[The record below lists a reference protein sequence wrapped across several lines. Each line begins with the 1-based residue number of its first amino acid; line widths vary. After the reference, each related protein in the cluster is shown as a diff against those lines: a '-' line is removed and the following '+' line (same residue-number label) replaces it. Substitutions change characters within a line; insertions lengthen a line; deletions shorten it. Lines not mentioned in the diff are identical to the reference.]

1 MPSPIIEKLKN
12 DTHFR
17 IKSFLLLSLF
27 FNVAYSMFLFVISRV
42 YSSMWFLVMS
52 VYYGLLSV
60 ARIFVFAH
68 TDQTKQLRSK
78 KITMRV
84 CGYFLFLINLVVAI
98 MMFILIFDNHNIKH
112 HEIVVITLAT
122 YSFTSLTVAIISSI
136 KYLRQNDYVYSCV
149 KIISLISASV
159 SLVTLT
165 NTMLIT
171 FGEEN
176 SSLRSI
182 ILPILSGGVSIFII
196 ACAVFMI
203 HTANSD
209 LRTSENGKE

>member
-1 MPSPIIEKLKN
+1 MLSRVIEKFKN
-12 DTHFR
+12 DSHFR
-17 IKSFLLLSLF
+17 VKSFLLLSLV
-27 FNVAYSMFLFVISRV
+27 FNVAYSIFLFIISRA
-42 YSSMWFLVMS
+42 YSSAWFFVMS
-52 VYYGLLSV
+52 VYYGLLSI
-60 ARIFVFAH
+60 ARIFVFA
-68 TDQTKQLRSK
+68 QSAPQKKLRSK
-78 KITMRV
+78 MIVMRA

-98 MMFILIFDNHNIKH
+98 MMFILINNHSIKH
-112 HEIVVITLAT
+112 HEITVITLAT
-122 YSFTSLTVAIISSI
+122 YTFTALTVAILNSI
-136 KYLRQNDYVYSCV
+136 RYFKQKDYVYSSI

-176 SSLRSI
+176 EPLRNI
-182 ILPILSGGVSIFII
+182 ILPILSGVVSIFII

-209 LRTSENGKE
+209 LRMSKNGKK